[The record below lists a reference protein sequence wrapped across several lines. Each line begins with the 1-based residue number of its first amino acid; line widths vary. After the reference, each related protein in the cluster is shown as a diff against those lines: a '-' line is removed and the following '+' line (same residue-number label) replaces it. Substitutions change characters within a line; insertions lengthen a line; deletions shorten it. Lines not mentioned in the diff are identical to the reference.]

1 MLGSAIRWDLISA
14 KRQRLVYVWRRCK
27 HELTSLEFISKVHW
41 SDDQIGHFS
50 FSFRRFCSKKLSW
63 NTSIYEWLL
72 FLIKLS
78 LWWQQWRRRQ
88 CGRLRSHLERSP
100 LHCWGFA
107 GGVSASGGSACWTH
121 TQRVGVR
128 RSECLSCQA
137 STWIVLRL
145 DEGENLWLIFHPHWS
160 LDHTKFESLFEI
172 GTMW

>member
-121 TQRVGVR
+121 TESRCTAEWMLVMSSVNLDSATPWWR
-128 RSECLSCQA
+128 REPVADLS
-137 STWIVLRL
+137 STL
-145 DEGENLWLIFHPHWS
+145 
-160 LDHTKFESLFEI
+160 KFRSH
-172 GTMW
+172 